1 MRDCVRRATYCI
13 RERSR
18 ALRGEHAPKVRRV
31 PLARVAAAPVGKEAR
46 VPLALARRLV
56 ARRDAGQCERRARQH
71 ELREERERVQRERNR
86 HTQLGRVHGL
96 LELHLDALPGRLRR
110 SRELLRPV

>member
-1 MRDCVRRATYCI
+1 MRDCVRKATYCI

-18 ALRGEHAPKVRRV
+18 ALRREHATEVRRV

-46 VPLALARRLV
+46 VPPALARRLV
-56 ARRDAGQCERRARQH
+56 ARRDAGQRECRAGQH
-71 ELREERERVQRERNR
+71 ELREERERMQRKSNR
-86 HTQLGRVHGL
+86 HTQLGRVHCL

-110 SRELLRPV
+110 TRELLRPV